1 MAEFVRHT
9 ERYAAEDVHAVLRLC
24 DSGRLRC
31 SEKTRRPAAASVV
44 EVAKTLVSGDF
55 YPDEPIAAF
64 AWPLLVQA
72 GGFAEITS
80 GRLQVT
86 AKGRAALAKPPATI
100 IQAMWRSWL
109 SKGLIDE
116 FSRIESIK
124 GQRAANVLTA
134 PKARR
139 QKVSEA
145 LTAQPVG
152 EWVDVDALFAQ
163 MKQTAWSP
171 RVARSERALWK
182 LYLEDPHYGS
192 LGYAGFGEWEL
203 LEGRYTLAVLFEY
216 AATLGLIDVAY
227 DEPVGARDDYHEN
240 WGADSFDALSRYD
253 GLRAI
258 RLNDLGAYV
267 LGVRKSYT
275 PPQPE
280 APERTLKVLP
290 NLDVVAVGSPSPA
303 ELLVLESYA
312 RRTGDHVWTVSR
324 ESLLA
329 AVDAGRQ
336 PDEFT
341 AFLQARAAQPDLP
354 GALLTLLDEVAER
367 AGRLTDLGQVR
378 LIACADPALATL
390 ISHDRALRSLCRLIG
405 DQHLAVPVNRDADFR
420 RALTTLGYAVPVGAS
435 HPPAP
440 RRPQT
445 STAR

>member
-1 MAEFVRHT
+1 MAEQMAEFVRRT
-9 ERYAAEDVHAVLRLC
+9 ERYAADDVHAMLRLC

-31 SEKTRRPAAASVV
+31 SEKTRRPAAATVV
-44 EVAKTLVSGDF
+44 EVAKTLSAGDF

-72 GGFAEITS
+72 GGLAEIT
-80 GRLQVT
+80 GGKLQLTV
-86 AKGRAALAKPPATI
+86 KGRAALGRPVAGVV
-100 IQAMWRSWL
+100 QALWRSWL
-109 SKGLIDE
+109 TKGLIDE
-116 FSRIESIK
+116 FSRVENIK

-145 LTAQPVG
+145 LAAQPAG
-152 EWVDVDALFAQ
+152 EWVDVDQLFGQ
-163 MKQTAWSP
+163 MKQTSWSP

-227 DEPVGARDDYHEN
+227 DEPGGARDDYHEN
-240 WGADSFDALSRYD
+240 WGADYFDALSRYD
-253 GLRAI
+253 GLRAV

-275 PPQPE
+275 PPEPE
-280 APERTLKVLP
+280 APGRTVKVLP
-290 NLDVVAVGSPSPA
+290 NLDVVAVGSLAPA

-324 ESLLA
+324 ESVLA

-336 PDEFT
+336 PGDF
-341 AFLQARAAQPDLP
+341 AVFLRARAAQAELP
-354 GALLTLLDEVAER
+354 GTLLTLLDEIAEQ

-390 ISHDRALRSLCRLIG
+390 ISHDRKLRSLCSLIG
-405 DQHLAVPVNRDADFR
+405 DRHLAVHVDRELDFR
-420 RALTTLGYAVPVGAS
+420 RALTTLGYAVPTGVS
-435 HPPAP
+435 
-440 RRPQT
+440 RRPG
-445 STAR
+445 

>member
-1 MAEFVRHT
+1 MAEQVAGFVRRT

-31 SEKTRRPAAASVV
+31 SEKTRRPAAATVV
-44 EVAKTLVSGDF
+44 EVARTLSSGDF

-72 GGFAEITS
+72 GGLADISS
-80 GRLQVT
+80 GKLQLT
-86 AKGRAALAKPPATI
+86 AKGRAALGKPAAAVV
-100 IQAMWRSWL
+100 QALWRSWL
-109 SKGLIDE
+109 TKGLIDE
-116 FSRIESIK
+116 FSRVENIK

-152 EWVDVDALFAQ
+152 EWVDVDDLFAQ

-171 RVARSERALWK
+171 RVVRSERALWK
-182 LYLEDPHYGS
+182 LYLEDPQYGS

-227 DEPVGARDDYHEN
+227 DEPGGVRDDYHEN
-240 WGADSFDALSRYD
+240 WGADSLDALSRYD

-267 LGVRKSYT
+267 LGVRRSYA
-275 PPQPE
+275 PPEPE
-280 APERTLKVLP
+280 APGRTVKVLP
-290 NLDVVAVGSPSPA
+290 NLDVVAVERLSPA
-303 ELLVLESYA
+303 ELLVLESYT
-312 RRTGDHVWTVSR
+312 RRTGDYVWTVSR

-329 AVDAGRQ
+329 AVDAGRH
-336 PDEFT
+336 PDEFA
-341 AFLQARAAQPDLP
+341 AFLRDRAAQTELP
-354 GALLTLLDEVAER
+354 GALLALFDEVAER

-378 LIACADPALATL
+378 LIACADAALAAL
-390 ISHDRALRSLCRLIG
+390 ISNDRKLRSLCQLIG
-405 DQHLAVPVNRDADFR
+405 DRHLAVPFDREQDFR
-420 RALTTLGYAVPVGAS
+420 RALTTLGYAVPTS
-435 HPPAP
+435 TS
-440 RRPQT
+440 RRPG
-445 STAR
+445 